1 MKRSGFRQQTL
12 EEVKEKQMAKM
23 LEPRTP
29 LKRSKLTFKGVKPK
43 KTVNTTK
50 SPKKGYQVP
59 KWFKSLPLG
68 SHGSSPAQ
76 KKYWKVVS
84 ETYRKEDFEKYN
96 GKCVSCPA
104 RLERWQDGQLA
115 HFKAWSVCNSWFKYE
130 RKNLALSC
138 PNCNR
143 LSDGLTGLKF
153 AQELQR
159 RHGHDIL
166 DWIETE
172 NLKYRGQKLEVSECV
187 DKTAQLRP
195 DLVK

>member
-1 MKRSGFRQQTL
+1 
-12 EEVKEKQMAKM
+12 M
-23 LEPRTP
+23 LRRTP
-29 LKRSKLTFKGVKPK
+29 LKRGTSQLKRSGFKQRARGLKTPLGAAKLK
-43 KTVNTTK
+43 KTTTSTK
-50 SPKKGYQVP
+50 TPKKGYQVP

-84 ETYRKEDFEKYN
+84 DTYRKEDFEKYG
-96 GKCVSCPA
+96 GKCVSCETT
-104 RLERWQDGQLA
+104 LERWQDGQLA
-115 HFKAWSVCNSWFKYE
+115 HFKAWSVCNSWFKFE

-143 LSDGLTGLKF
+143 LSDGMVGLKF

-159 RHGHDIL
+159 RHGDDIL
-166 DWIETE
+166 EWIETE

-187 DKTAQLRP
+187 DKLSQLRP
-195 DLVK
+195 DLVR

>member
-1 MKRSGFRQQTL
+1 MALARTGFKNKPRKPL
-12 EEVKEKQMAKM
+12 K
-23 LEPRTP
+23 RTP
-29 LKRSKLTFKGVKPK
+29 LARTSALKASKTPLGASKRK
-43 KTVNTTK
+43 KTPTSTK
-50 SPKKGYQVP
+50 TPKKGYQVP

-76 KKYWKVVS
+76 KKLWKVIS
-84 ETYRKEDFEKYN
+84 DTYRKEDWEKYN
-96 GKCVSCPA
+96 GKCVSCET

-115 HFKAWSVCNSWFKYE
+115 HFKAWSVCNSWFKFE

-143 LSDGLTGLKF
+143 LSDGMVGLKF

-166 DWIETE
+166 EWIEIE
-172 NLKYRGQKLEVSECV
+172 NLKYRGQKLEVSICV
-187 DKTAQLRP
+187 DNVAQLRP
-195 DLVK
+195 DLVR